1 MNKSE
6 LGWRPFAVSVEVCA
20 FATVSVGRK
29 KTPTPQIFLKNANEA
44 CNQTATPNF
53 KTHEVFRETGLVV
66 LTLSAFHRSQ
76 RLLQLAHDPSGVLQ
90 WRVCGR
96 LRHLSADA
104 PERRPGGGA
113 EEAGHPLCSA
123 GCRERVQVMDGYK
136 RDAADS
142 SKGAFIRL
150 NPSPLPPPPHK
161 HTHSVPELKGVK
173 NTGHRVHS
181 GINRLGYCTFGIT
194 ALFFPAQL
202 RAPWLPWWERT
213 PKQKLRAKWKLH
225 RAER

>member
-1 MNKSE
+1 MLCVWRFVLLLQFQWVEKS
-6 LGWRPFAVSVEVCA
+6 
-20 FATVSVGRK
+20 
-29 KTPTPQIFLKNANEA
+29 PTPQIFLKNANES

-53 KTHEVFRETGLVV
+53 KTNEVFRETGLVV
-66 LTLSAFHRSQ
+66 LTPSAFHRSQ

-123 GCRERVQVMDGYK
+123 GRRERIQVMDGYK

-142 SKGAFIRL
+142 SKGAFTRL
-150 NPSPLPPPPHK
+150 NPLPTAAATTFHHTNTHTQSP
-161 HTHSVPELKGVK
+161 
-173 NTGHRVHS
+173 N
-181 GINRLGYCTFGIT
+181 
-194 ALFFPAQL
+194 
-202 RAPWLPWWERT
+202 
-213 PKQKLRAKWKLH
+213 
-225 RAER
+225 

>member
-1 MNKSE
+1 M
-6 LGWRPFAVSVEVCA
+6 LLLQFQWVE
-20 FATVSVGRK
+20 K
-29 KTPTPQIFLKNANEA
+29 KPTPQIYLKNANEA

-66 LTLSAFHRSQ
+66 LTPSAFHRSQ

-123 GCRERVQVMDGYK
+123 GRRERVQVMDGYK

-150 NPSPLPPPPHK
+150 NPSPLPPPPPSTTQTHTLSPRTKRSEK
-161 HTHSVPELKGVK
+161 HRPQS
-173 NTGHRVHS
+173 
-181 GINRLGYCTFGIT
+181 
-194 ALFFPAQL
+194 AQ
-202 RAPWLPWWERT
+202 RG
-213 PKQKLRAKWKLH
+213 K
-225 RAER
+225 